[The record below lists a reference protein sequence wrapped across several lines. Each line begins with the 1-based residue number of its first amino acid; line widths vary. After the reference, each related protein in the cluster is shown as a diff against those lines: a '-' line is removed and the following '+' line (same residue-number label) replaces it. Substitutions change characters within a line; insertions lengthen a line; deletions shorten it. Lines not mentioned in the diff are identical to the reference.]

1 MTAHELIESYVAAVA
16 VQLPRKQRN
25 DVAYELRALLQE
37 ELQAKADAIGCPA
50 DAAMATELLKAFGPP
65 DAVAARYLPTITII
79 DPADGRKFLHATVIG
94 LAVIWGVG
102 LLLRLRQPL
111 DSGWDLL
118 NVLGQWCTATVIPS
132 LWWPGV
138 LVVFFGIAAWVRRQ
152 WPHTAEWKPLGADHI
167 QGGRAGI
174 AMALVGMVLGIY
186 ILSEPRWVL
195 DVLWGGRAAP
205 VAYQALTYTD
215 SFLQGPALYLFTLV
229 LLNIPFF
236 ARLAIQGRWTP
247 TLRSTETALS
257 LCTCAAMAWAVVDGP
272 IFMTANSDA
281 VTKFLL
287 LLLTGY
293 TLLHLGIQVHRS
305 VKPAPSQQLF

>member
-1 MTAHELIESYVAAVA
+1 
-16 VQLPRKQRN
+16 
-25 DVAYELRALLQE
+25 
-37 ELQAKADAIGCPA
+37 
-50 DAAMATELLKAFGPP
+50 MATELLKAFGSP

-79 DPADGRKFLHATVIG
+79 DPSDGRKFLHATVIG
-94 LAVIWGVG
+94 LAVIWVVG

-118 NVLGQWCTATVIPS
+118 NLVGQWWTATVIPS

-138 LVVFFGIAAWVRRQ
+138 LVVFFGLAAWVRRQ
-152 WPHTAEWKPLGADHI
+152 WPHTAVWKPQGADHI

-174 AMALVGMVLGIY
+174 AMALVGMTLGLY
-186 ILSEPRWVL
+186 ILAQPSRVL
-195 DVLWGGRAAP
+195 DVVWGGHAAP

-215 SFLQGPALYLFTLV
+215 SFLRGPALYLYALV

-236 ARLAIQGRWTP
+236 ATVAILGHWTA

-257 LCTCAAMAWAVVDGP
+257 LCTCAAMVWAVVDGP

-281 VTKFLL
+281 VTKFFLVLL
-287 LLLTGY
+287 IGY
-293 TLLHLGIQVHRS
+293 TLLHLGIQMHRS
-305 VKPAPSQQLF
+305 VKPAPSQQLS

>member
-1 MTAHELIESYVAAVA
+1 MTANELIESYVAAVA

-25 DVAYELRALLQE
+25 DVAFELRALLHE
-37 ELQAKADAIGCPA
+37 ELQAKADAAGCPA
-50 DAAMATELLKAFGPP
+50 DAIMVTELLRAFGPP
-65 DAVAARYLPTITII
+65 DEVAARYLPTLTII
-79 DPADGRKFLHATVIG
+79 DPADGRKFLHATIIG

-118 NVLGQWCTATVIPS
+118 NVLGHWWTATVIPS

-138 LVVFFGIAAWVRRQ
+138 LVVFFGIAAWVRRK
-152 WPHTAEWKPLGADHI
+152 WPHIADWKPLAADHI

-174 AMALVGMVLGIY
+174 VMALVGMVLGLY

-195 DVLWGGRAAP
+195 EVVWGGHAAP

-215 SFLQGPALYLFTLV
+215 SFLQGPALYLFALI

-236 ARLAIQGRWTP
+236 TALVIQGRWTD

-257 LCTCAAMAWAVVDGP
+257 LCICAAMAWAVVDGP
-272 IFMTANSDA
+272 IFMASSSDA
-281 VTKFLL
+281 MAKFLMVL
-287 LLLTGY
+287 IIGY
-293 TLLHLGIQVHRS
+293 TLIHLAIQTHRS
-305 VKPAPSQQLF
+305 VKPAPSQQIT